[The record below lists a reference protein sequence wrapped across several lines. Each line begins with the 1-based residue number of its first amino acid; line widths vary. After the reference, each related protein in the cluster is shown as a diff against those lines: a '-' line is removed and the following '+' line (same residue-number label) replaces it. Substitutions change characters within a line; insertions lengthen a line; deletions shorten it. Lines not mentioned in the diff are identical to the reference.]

1 MATPEKVFKA
11 GIQRESGW
19 LYFLRDGNIMR
30 ARMVRGGQK
39 KKPGE
44 KPEVVLKTDVK
55 RESGYLY
62 YLDGQGDISRTLMS
76 RGGTARKKKRSKK
89 AAAKKPAK
97 KAAKKAAAKKPAKKA
112 AAKKP
117 AKKAAKKK
125 SKKR

>member
-1 MATPEKVFKA
+1 MATPEKIFKA

-62 YLDGQGDISRTLMS
+62 YLDGQGDISRTVMS
-76 RGGTARKKKRSKK
+76 RGGTARKKKRLSSMTQRSEPSRARDARSPSGSRAYGWGEEKVSSG
-89 AAAKKPAK
+89 KP
-97 KAAKKAAAKKPAKKA
+97 
-112 AAKKP
+112 
-117 AKKAAKKK
+117 
-125 SKKR
+125 